1 MNLPEGRWP
10 NQRRAFDG
18 VLDAYRRGVRRLC
31 VTSPTGTGKTQIG
44 LDLIAWAKEQSWRVN
59 WYTNRRM
66 LLDQTSRVF
75 AANGIDFGIRAAG
88 YDLALLRDVQI
99 CSTQTEASRVLV
111 REARDI
117 HSANLVLVDEIHNQG
132 GETLK
137 ELLGRHYEQEAMMVA
152 FTATPLDIADIVDE
166 LLVAGIVSECRNIG
180 ALVPAE
186 TYAPDEPDLK
196 HIRKYQVGEDL
207 SEADNVKAIMRPGI
221 FGRVVKAWKQH
232 NPEQKPTLLFA
243 PGVKESIWFAE
254 QFTAAGIRAA
264 HIDGTDTWIDG
275 EFHGTDQESR
285 QLIVELLQAGDI
297 KVVCNRFVLREGI
310 DLPFIECG
318 IFATVF
324 GGLTSYIQSGGRLL
338 RACKDTGKEKAVVLD
353 HGGNWHRH
361 GSLNEDR
368 EWTLGLTNHRVVG
381 ERQERLREKKI
392 AEPIVCPE
400 CGKVRA
406 GGRMCPACG
415 FVAHKKSR
423 MVVQID
429 GSLRPVEGDVYK
441 PRRVR
446 HQHNEQQVWE
456 RMYHRMKRAGR
467 TFRQAEALYC
477 VESHGWP
484 PRDLPLMP
492 RDSGDWWRKIS
503 DVPMS
508 ALIQKGEQ
516 DATRAT

>member
-1 MNLPEGRWP
+1 MEAGGANMNLPEGRWP

-18 VLDAYRRGVRRLC
+18 VLDAIQRGVKRLC
-31 VTSPTGTGKTQIG
+31 VTSPTGSGKSLSMVDVIQWAVEQNEPTALYTQR
-44 LDLIAWAKEQSWRVN
+44 K
-59 WYTNRRM
+59 M
-66 LLDQTSRVF
+66 LYDQTAGVLEK
-75 AANGIDFGIRAAG
+75 AGIDFGRRASG
-88 YDLALLRDVQI
+88 HERALLRNVQL
-99 CSTQTEASRVLV
+99 CMTPSELSQVYKAESRELHRASRVLID
-111 REARDI
+111 EA
-117 HSANLVLVDEIHNQG
+117 HCQTG
-132 GETLK
+132 G
-137 ELLGRHYEQEAMMVA
+137 AMQRIMQDHVA
-152 FTATPLDIADIVDE
+152 AGATIIGYTATPLDLERLYDE
-166 LLVAGIVSECRNIG
+166 LLVAGTVSECFAIK

-275 EFHGTDQESR
+275 ECHGTDQESR

-297 KVVCNRFVLREGI
+297 KVVCNRYVLREGI

-338 RACKDTGKEKAVVLD
+338 RACKDTGKEKAIVLD

-381 ERQERLREKKI
+381 ERAEKLREKKQ

-406 GGRMCPACG
+406 GGRTCPACG

-429 GSLRPVEGDVYK
+429 GTLRPVDGDVYR

-446 HQHNEQQVWE
+446 HQPNEQQLWE
-456 RMYHRMKRAGR
+456 KMYYRMKRAGR

-477 VESHGWP
+477 VENHGWP
-484 PRDLPLMP
+484 PRDLSLMP
-492 RDSGDWWRKIS
+492 KDSSDWWRKVA
-503 DVPMS
+503 DVPREN
-508 ALIQKGEQ
+508 LI
-516 DATRAT
+516 